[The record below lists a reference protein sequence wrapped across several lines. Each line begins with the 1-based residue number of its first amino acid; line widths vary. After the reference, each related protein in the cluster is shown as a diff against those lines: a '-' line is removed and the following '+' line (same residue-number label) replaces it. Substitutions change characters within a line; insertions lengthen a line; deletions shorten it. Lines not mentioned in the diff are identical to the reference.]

1 MQQGFSHGGRLPW
14 PAIGLAALVWLMSV
28 AYGFQYLVMDNTAA
42 HLSYFRV
49 ATVPYAIIVVLL
61 TWHALRDP
69 ALSRDIEQIPPAV
82 GWVLMSVSW
91 VLTCYFYS
99 SKLSFL
105 PWPIVAAALPAAA
118 ALAQRKWGSRGS
130 VWCFVAGALALIAFL
145 ASRLAHDVAGGD
157 MLQIIDFAIRDLLDG
172 HSPFRRY
179 LTVSG
184 KEVMFGYWPGVW
196 LPYLPVIALGLDMRV
211 LNVFLMGLVV
221 LLFWKASGG
230 GERGARILSIVLF
243 PVLLS
248 TPLMQMALSGH
259 LWLYWLLSAATLLF
273 VVRGQYTLAAVMF
286 GLCLASRPTALF
298 LAGPIL
304 AYVWTQAGLRAA
316 LAGGG
321 VSAGVLL
328 ALNLPFYLIYGD
340 VYLQANFG
348 YLSGIGH
355 QLTHFSI
362 EGILQAVGLG
372 ALGKPLQVATSLAA
386 MAFIFVKRPLAPEKF
401 IMLVGVAYIW
411 EILFA
416 SYATRYMYFSGFL
429 LVALGLVLAQ
439 TRSAAG
445 AERVSRNGRVGATVS
460 ARA

>member
-1 MQQGFSHGGRLPW
+1 MQQGFSRSGQLPW

-28 AYGFQYLVMDNTAA
+28 AYGFQYLVMDDTAA
-42 HLSYFRV
+42 HLAYFRV

-61 TWHALRDP
+61 TWHALRNP
-69 ALSRDIEQIPPAV
+69 ALSRDIEQAPAFL
-82 GWVLMSVSW
+82 GLVLMSVSW

-99 SKLSFL
+99 AQITVL
-105 PWPIVAAALPAAA
+105 PWPVVAVALPVAG
-118 ALAQRKWGSRGS
+118 ALVQRKWGSRGA
-130 VWCFVAGALALIAFL
+130 VGCFVTGALALIAVL

-157 MLQIIDFAIRDLLDG
+157 MLQIIDFAVRDLLAG
-172 HSPFRRY
+172 EIPFRRY

-184 KEVMFGYWPGVW
+184 KEVLFGYWPGVW
-196 LPYLPVIALGLDMRV
+196 LPYIPVIALGLDMRV
-211 LNVFLMGLVV
+211 LNVLLMGLVV

-230 GERGARILSIVLF
+230 GERGARILSIVLL

-259 LWLYWLLSAATLLF
+259 LWLYWLLSAATLYF
-273 VVRGQYTLAAVMF
+273 VVRGQYMLAAVAF

-304 AYVWTQAGLRAA
+304 AYVWTRAGLRTA
-316 LAGGG
+316 LVGG
-321 VSAGVLL
+321 VVSVSVFL
-328 ALNLPFYLIYGD
+328 ALNAPFYLIYGD
-340 VYLQANFG
+340 AFMGASYGVLV
-348 YLSGIGH
+348 GIGH

-372 ALGKPLQVATSLAA
+372 ALGKPLQVATTLVA
-386 MAFIFVKRPLAPEKF
+386 MVFIFARRPLAPEKF
-401 IMLVGVAYIW
+401 IMLAGVAYIW

-439 TRSAAG
+439 ARQAVGEA
-445 AERVSRNGRVGATVS
+445 RVSRGGRAGATVS
-460 ARA
+460 AQA